1 MLLQKNLGSQATG
14 LVLGNSLPVLGIPF
28 LMVKLNSTFIFTVAL
43 LHVHFVFSD
52 FLFNFANVA
61 TNTAYKVKDS
71 VKETVEKQVCGVS
84 FNLTFSGK
92 YSIRTIYNLLIQYC
106 SWIAHTI

>member
-1 MLLQKNLGSQATG
+1 MLGAATKTLGTQGNFLGAKATG
-14 LVLGNSLPVLGIPF
+14 PLLGYSLVLAIPF
-28 LMVKLNSTFIFTVAL
+28 LVVKLNSTFIFAVAL

-84 FNLTFSGK
+84 FNLTFSEK
-92 YSIRTIYNLLIQYC
+92 YSRL
-106 SWIAHTI
+106 